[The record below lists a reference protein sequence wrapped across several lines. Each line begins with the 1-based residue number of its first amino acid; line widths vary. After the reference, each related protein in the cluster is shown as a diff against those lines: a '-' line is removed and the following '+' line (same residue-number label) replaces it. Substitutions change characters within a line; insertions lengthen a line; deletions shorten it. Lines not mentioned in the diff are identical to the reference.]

1 MELNYKEF
9 GQGEP
14 VLILHGL
21 FGTLDNW
28 QTMARQLAQDY
39 TVYILDQRNHGRS
52 PHADTH
58 DYPEMAED
66 LLRFM
71 EQHWMYSGACVIGHS
86 MGGKTAMQLAL
97 KHPELVKKLV
107 VVDIAP
113 RAYPGNH
120 HEIFDALQS
129 LDLDKIG
136 SRAEADE
143 ALARNI
149 REEDVRLFLMKNLTR
164 SKEGGYEFKMNLP
177 VLQRN
182 YDHILAAVEG
192 DQPFEGP
199 ALFIRGGRSRH
210 IIDAD
215 EADIL
220 RLFPHARMAT
230 IEHAGH
236 WVHADAPAELL
247 ALIQGFLK

>member
-66 LLRFM
+66 LRRFM

-129 LDLDKIG
+129 LELDKIG
-136 SRAEADE
+136 SRAAADE

-149 REEDVRLFLMKNLTR
+149 QEEDVRLFLMKNLTR

-192 DQPFEGP
+192 EQPFEGP

-210 IIDAD
+210 IVMAD
-215 EADIL
+215 EDEIL
-220 RLFPHARMAT
+220 RLFPNAHIAT
-230 IEHAGH
+230 IENAGH

-247 ALIQGFLK
+247 ALTRGFLK